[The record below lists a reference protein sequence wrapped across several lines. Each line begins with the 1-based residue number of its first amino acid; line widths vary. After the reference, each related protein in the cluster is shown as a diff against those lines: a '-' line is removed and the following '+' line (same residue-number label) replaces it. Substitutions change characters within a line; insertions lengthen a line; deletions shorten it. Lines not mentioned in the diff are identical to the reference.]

1 MAYHLPLPALCLLAA
16 GALAGLLPATADAQ
30 RSPLRLTGELSV
42 SYDDNL
48 SNAQA
53 ESDQAGSA
61 IGLLALNANYRKRL
75 TPNAVLLLRGTAE
88 AQEVDEFE
96 GLSNTAGTL
105 LGRLLYRPG
114 RGLYDPTVAVSA
126 SATVR
131 EFDSDI
137 RDSTSYRL
145 MFMASNRISTRIGGR
160 LLLLSELRDSDSEV
174 FDTRSQQLG
183 FDIDFRYSRKL
194 TLYGGYRFRVGDI
207 VSSAQPTLRITQ
219 WAEVIE
225 ADEVYGGAANN
236 RFAYRLETVGNI
248 FSLGGNVSLTRS
260 LALDVNTR
268 YATVNGGGSNEYQ
281 RWTTTAGL
289 LLRF

>member
-1 MAYHLPLPALCLLAA
+1 MTRAMKLPALYLLTI
-16 GALAGLLPATADAQ
+16 GAVASGLPTNAEAQ
-30 RSPLRLTGELSV
+30 RSPLRITGELSV

-48 SNAQA
+48 SNAQV

-61 IGLLALNANYRKRL
+61 LGVLALNANYRKRL
-75 TPNAVLLLRGTAE
+75 TPNAVLLVRGTAAAE
-88 AQEVDEFE
+88 EVDEFE
-96 GLSNTAGTL
+96 GLSNVAGTL

-114 RGLYDPTVAVSA
+114 RGLYDPTVAVSL
-126 SATVR
+126 SGTVR

-160 LLLLSELRDSDSEV
+160 VLLVSDYRDSESEV
-174 FDTRSQQLG
+174 FDTRSQTVG

-194 TLYGGYRFRVGDI
+194 TLYSGYRFRVGDI

-236 RFAYRLETVGNI
+236 RFAYRLESVGNI
-248 FSLGGNVSLTRS
+248 ISAGGNVSLTRS
-260 LALDVNTR
+260 LALDINTR
-268 YATVNGGGSNEYQ
+268 YATVNGAGTNEYQ

>member
-1 MAYHLPLPALCLLAA
+1 MTRTLQLPVLCLAAA
-16 GALAGLLPATADAQ
+16 GITAGLWPSTAEAQ
-30 RSPLRLTGELSV
+30 RSPIRINGELSA

-48 SNAQA
+48 SNAQV

-61 IGLLALNANYRKRL
+61 LAVLALNASYRKRL
-75 TPNAVLLLRGTAE
+75 TPNAVLLLRGTAAAE
-88 AQEVDEFE
+88 EVDEFE
-96 GLSNTAGTL
+96 GLSNVSGTL

-114 RGLYDPTVAVSA
+114 RGLYDPTVAVSL
-126 SATVR
+126 SGSVH
-131 EFDSDI
+131 EYDSDI
-137 RDSTSYRL
+137 RDSNSYRL

-160 LLLLSELRDSDSEV
+160 ILLLTDFRDSDSEV
-174 FDTRSQQLG
+174 FDNRSQQLG

-194 TLYGGYRFRVGDI
+194 TLYSGYRFRVGDI
-207 VSSAQPTLRITQ
+207 VSSAQPTLRITH

-225 ADEVYGGAANN
+225 ADEVYGGSANN

-248 FSLGGNVSLTRS
+248 FTLGGNISLTRQ
-260 LALDVNTR
+260 LALDVQTR
-268 YATVNGGGSNEYQ
+268 YATVNGGGTNEYE